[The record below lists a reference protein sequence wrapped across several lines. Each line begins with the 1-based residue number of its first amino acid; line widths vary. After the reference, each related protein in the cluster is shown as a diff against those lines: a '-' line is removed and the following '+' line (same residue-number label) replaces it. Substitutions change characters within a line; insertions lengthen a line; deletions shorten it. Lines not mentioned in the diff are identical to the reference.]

1 MSAVLI
7 PNTGGPVLVGWVWKP
22 VLVKKC
28 RPCDL
33 KAGMPLTKRKNPIR
47 KRTSSVESATSRTPP
62 RYTHRSMAFGR
73 LSIQRGI
80 GGPPAPSPSTC
91 RMSVM
96 LMRLAVSPTGR
107 DLTDRLER
115 LNPDPIKPVHP

>member
-1 MSAVLI
+1 M
-7 PNTGGPVLVGWVWKP
+7 
-22 VLVKKC
+22 
-28 RPCDL
+28 
-33 KAGMPLTKRKNPIR
+33 
-47 KRTSSVESATSRTPP
+47 ESATSRTPP

-96 LMRLAVSPTGR
+96 LMNSLFPPLVEI
-107 DLTDRLER
+107 LT
-115 LNPDPIKPVHP
+115 PA